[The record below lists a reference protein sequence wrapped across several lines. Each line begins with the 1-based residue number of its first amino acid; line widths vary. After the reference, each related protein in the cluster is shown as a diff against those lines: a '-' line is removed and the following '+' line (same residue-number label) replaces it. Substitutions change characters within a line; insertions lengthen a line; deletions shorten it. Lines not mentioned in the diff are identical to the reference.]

1 MSKDR
6 VCVSVTGT
14 FENTYKKSCVSLNV
28 SIFKDG
34 VCVCVTGTL
43 DEKKIKIRYKT
54 ELLQLDNPELSFSF
68 FKFHSGE

>member
-28 SIFKDG
+28 SISKDG

-43 DEKKIKIRYKT
+43 DEKK
-54 ELLQLDNPELSFSF
+54 
-68 FKFHSGE
+68 